1 MFKIRNLLL
10 KGTCLLL
17 GMQIAAPAL
26 SQNPV
31 PGPDEFQLLLVGCA
45 VGADVELG
53 EDLLASINRVYGADP
68 ESVRDVDSFLD
79 GLPGPDRPG
88 GAEIHDRCIAKLLS
102 SPDIARLS
110 LAGDGGFDAMVE
122 GELIGNLRVVRAQC
136 PETENFIKSINQ
148 ENFGDI
154 AARLIDGRG
163 AGTTGINS
171 QIVTVFDEAK
181 LLQYE
186 NTWQEHIEAAF
197 TLYAQR
203 GLSQSEVANR
213 RANILAEWNDICDLV
228 TEMLA
233 DLDG

>member
-1 MFKIRNLLL
+1 MFKTGNLLL

-17 GMQIAAPAL
+17 GMHIAVPVF
-26 SQNPV
+26 SQNPL
-31 PGPDEFQLLLVGCA
+31 PGSDEFQLLLVGCA
-45 VGADVELG
+45 VGADVEIG
-53 EDLLASINRVYGADP
+53 EDLLASINRVYEADP

-79 GLPGPDRPG
+79 GLPGPDRQG
-88 GAEIHDRCIAKLLS
+88 GAEIHDRCISKLLS
-102 SPDIARLS
+102 SPEIAGLS
-110 LAGDGGFDAMVE
+110 LAGDGGFDAMIE

-136 PETENFIKSINQ
+136 PVTGSVIESIDQ
-148 ENFGDI
+148 ENYGDT
-154 AARLIDGRG
+154 AAHLIDDQG

-171 QIVTVFDEAK
+171 QIVTIFDEAK

-186 NTWQEHIEAAF
+186 GAWQEYIEAAF

-233 DLDG
+233 ELED